1 VICVEV
7 RVRKSFCFY
16 VYGGVGNGDEREIE
30 NESVFFCMK
39 VNVTSFDPFP
49 NPKTLPRST
58 LDFLVFDLP
67 LYISIEMR
75 YFLVPGVLSSNIL
88 LRRFLNQSTR

>member
-16 VYGGVGNGDEREIE
+16 VYGGDGNGDEREIE

-49 NPKTLPRST
+49 NPKTLPCST
-58 LDFLVFDLP
+58 LHFLLLHSIQFINSLNSNVNL
-67 LYISIEMR
+67 IS
-75 YFLVPGVLSSNIL
+75 
-88 LRRFLNQSTR
+88 TD